1 MWRAVFVLG
10 MLSATLFL
18 YAGPVQ
24 AGPKVDWGKINPSL
38 KGATSFGSINTCLDC
53 HEDYIKSFAKTKHAR
68 FYKKKLGKSL
78 VQSCESCHGP
88 MSAHV
93 AETDFDKKQSTTVS
107 FKAITPQQKN
117 QICQQCH
124 EKQVTLHWR
133 GSAHEMANVSCD
145 KCHYVMARKSKRRLS
160 INEDSKKACFTCHR
174 DKRSRMLR
182 SAHMPLRENKMS
194 CASCHN
200 PHGSLAPDLLIK
212 ASLNETCYI
221 CHQEKRGPM
230 LFEHAPVRE
239 DCSNCHD
246 SHGSNHL
253 SMLKL
258 KQPYLCQTCHSNA
271 FHPSELFDASQLP
284 SGTGTSRRDI
294 LGKSCLNCHSRIHG
308 TNHPSGARFMR

>member
-1 MWRAVFVLG
+1 MFRAISALG
-10 MLSATLFL
+10 LLSAALFISSSQ
-18 YAGPVQ
+18 VQ
-24 AGPKVDWGKINPSL
+24 AGSKVDWGKINPRL
-38 KGATSFGSINTCLDC
+38 NGATSSGSIKGCLDC
-53 HEDYIKSFAKTKHAR
+53 HEDYIKSFARTKHAQ

-78 VQSCESCHGP
+78 LESCESCHGP

-93 AETDFDKKQSTTVS
+93 AEPDFAKKGAATVS
-107 FKAITPQQKN
+107 FKTISPQQKN
-117 QICQQCH
+117 RICQQCH

-145 KCHYVMARKSKRRLS
+145 KCHYVMARKSKRQLS
-160 INEDSKKACFTCHR
+160 INEDSKKACFTCHQ
-174 DKRSRMLR
+174 DKRARMLR

-200 PHGSLAPDLLIK
+200 PHGSLAPNLLIK

-230 LFEHAPVRE
+230 LWEHAPVRE
-239 DCSNCHD
+239 DCSSCHD

-258 KQPYLCQTCHSNA
+258 KQPYLCQTCHSNV
-271 FHPSELFDASQLP
+271 FHPSTLFDATELP
-284 SGTGTSRRDI
+284 GGAGTARRDI

-308 TNHPSGARFMR
+308 SNHPSGVRFTR